1 MSNSLRII
9 IGTKDIRTDMATD
22 GTTPVITPLIQS
34 GRSSI
39 HARKNTCWVRKVM
52 LEIAPTTAVGIAQ
65 KTIKA
70 ITKRRGSR
78 VPNYTLPPHH
88 AQVRPNHLSGIEAD
102 VPWGHVERQVMSN
115 CSEVS
120 IIISPKISCILKAEH
135 TRLVRQL
142 RIRLPVEL
150 NKHGGHQ
157 FGIALA
163 VLLLE
168 LFDFRG

>member
-1 MSNSLRII
+1 MLGQEGDVGNS
-9 IGTKDIRTDMATD
+9 TND
-22 GTTPVITPLIQS
+22 S
-34 GRSSI
+34 GRDSPED
-39 HARKNTCWVRKVM
+39 NQ
-52 LEIAPTTAVGIAQ
+52 GYN
-65 KTIKA
+65 
-70 ITKRRGSR
+70 KRRGSR

-88 AQVRPNHLSGIEAD
+88 AQVRPNHLSGIETD